1 MITSVTFVDLAAERV
16 GGSAMAANDEFF
28 APKENLLKAGR
39 GIFLEDEYT
48 ERGKWMDGWETRR
61 RREPGHDWC
70 LIKLGIPGVIRAVS
84 VDTNHFRG
92 NHPETCSLEACH
104 ASGDADAAALD
115 ALQSWSEVLPV
126 SPLEGHVENRFGVIS
141 TERATHVRLHIY
153 PDGGVARLRV
163 WGEARPDWSALMA
176 SGEAVDLLAVGHGGR
191 PVACSD
197 QFFGEPSNLI
207 LPGRSA
213 SMKDGWETRRR
224 RGPGHDWAV
233 LALGRRGVVDS
244 VVVDT
249 GHFKGNYPES
259 CSVEGCDLSG
269 ATDEEVATLGNWFEV
284 VPSTALAA
292 DREHTFAVP
301 GIARPLTHVRLNI
314 FPDGGVS
321 RFRVYGQPAA
331 EEQ

>member
-1 MITSVTFVDLAAERV
+1 MTTSDTFVDLAAERV
-16 GGSAMAANDEFF
+16 GGIAMAANDEFF
-28 APKENLLKAGR
+28 APKENLLKAER
-39 GIFLEDEYT
+39 GIFVEDEYT

-61 RREPGHDWC
+61 RREPGNDWC
-70 LIKLGIPGVIRAVS
+70 LIKLGIPGVIRAVT

-92 NHPETCSLEACH
+92 NHPEACSLDACH
-104 ASGDADAAALD
+104 APGDVDAAALD
-115 ALQSWSEVLPV
+115 ALQSWNEVLPR
-126 SPLEGHVENRFGVIS
+126 SPLEGHAENRFGVIS

-163 WGEARPDWSALMA
+163 WGDVRPDWTAVMD

-197 QFFGEPSNLI
+197 QFFSEPSNLT

-224 RGPGHDWAV
+224 RGPGHDWV
-233 LALGRRGVVDS
+233 MLALGRRGIVDRL
-244 VVVDT
+244 VVDT

-259 CSVEGCDLSG
+259 CSVEGCDLPG

-284 VPSTALAA
+284 VPSTPLSA
-292 DREHTFAVP
+292 DCEHTFAEP
-301 GIARPLTHVRLNI
+301 GVARPLTHVRLNI

-321 RFRVYGQPAA
+321 RFRVYGRPAG
-331 EEQ
+331 EGQ

>member
-1 MITSVTFVDLAAERV
+1 MTTSDTFVDLAAERV
-16 GGSAMAANDEFF
+16 GGIAMAASDEFF

-39 GIFLEDEYT
+39 GIFVEAKYT

-61 RREPGHDWC
+61 RREPGNDSC
-70 LIKLGIPGVIRAVS
+70 LIKLGIPGVIRAVT

-92 NHPETCSLEACH
+92 NHPEACSLDACH
-104 ASGDADAAALD
+104 VSGDADAAALD
-115 ALQSWSEVLPV
+115 ALQSWSEVLPL
-126 SPLEGHVENRFGVIS
+126 SPLEGHAENRFGVIS
-141 TERATHVRLHIY
+141 TERATHVRLRIY

-163 WGEARPDWSALMA
+163 WGDARPDWNALMA
-176 SGEAVDLLAVGHGGR
+176 SGNAVDLLAVGHGGR

-207 LPGRSA
+207 LPGPSA

-224 RGPGHDWAV
+224 RGPGHDWV
-233 LALGRRGVVDS
+233 MLALGWRGIVDR

-259 CSVEGCDLSG
+259 CSVEGCDLPG
-269 ATDEEVATLGNWFEV
+269 VTDEEVATVENWFEV
-284 VPSTALAA
+284 VPSAPLSA

-301 GIARPLTHVRLNI
+301 GVARPLTHVRLNI

-321 RFRVYGQPAA
+321 RFRVYGRPAG
-331 EEQ
+331 EGQ